1 MPWSRQMSCFGSACT
16 KPNENNSNNN
26 YGYMFVPIENVP
38 EPVKRRYRQRG
49 EITFNGITVKRPT
62 NNNNINWPFY
72 PPIKWAEKTV
82 NQLPNNNAISFNN
95 FKNGDKAIRY
105 KVGNKNM
112 YMKPTTFKSLLRPA
126 KLNMTLAYNTPSNTN
141 LFKSPF
147 TREMVKRKNIDFVI
161 LKKK

>member
-1 MPWSRQMSCFGSACT
+1 MPWFTRQMSCFGSACT
-16 KPNENNSNNN
+16 KPNENN
-26 YGYMFVPIENVP
+26 YGYMFVPTSNVP
-38 EPVKRRYRQRG
+38 EPVMRRYRQRG
-49 EITFNGITVKRPT
+49 DNILFNGITVKRPT
-62 NNNNINWPFY
+62 NTNNNINWPFY
-72 PPIKWAEKTV
+72 PPIKWTEKTV

-112 YMKPTTFKSLLRPA
+112 YMKSTTFKSLLRPA
-126 KLNMTLAYNTPSNTN
+126 KLNMTVAYNAPSNTN
-141 LFKSPF
+141 LFMSPF

>member
-1 MPWSRQMSCFGSACT
+1 M
-16 KPNENNSNNN
+16 
-26 YGYMFVPIENVP
+26 YVPSSNVP
-38 EPVKRRYRQRG
+38 ERVKNHYRSLGLNINSGKWALQ
-49 EITFNGITVKRPT
+49 TK
-62 NNNNINWPFY
+62 NNNSTQWFFLPGV
-72 PPIKWAEKTV
+72 KWEEKIV

-105 KVGNKNM
+105 KVGNRNM
-112 YMKPTTFKSLLRPA
+112 YMTPASFNGLLRA
-126 KLNMTLAYNTPSNTN
+126 KGLNMTVAYSAENNTN

>member
-1 MPWSRQMSCFGSACT
+1 MPQ
-16 KPNENNSNNN
+16 ENNSNSNN
-26 YGYMFVPIENVP
+26 NWRPIFVPTVNVP
-38 EPVKRRYRQRG
+38 EPVMRRHRQRG
-49 EITFNGITVKRPT
+49 ERMLYNGIFVPRPT
-62 NNNNINWPFY
+62 NTNNNTRWPFY

-126 KLNMTLAYNTPSNTN
+126 KLNMTVAYNTPSNTN

-147 TREMVKRKNIDFVI
+147 TRDMVKRKNIDFVI
-161 LKKK
+161 LKKKVSS